1 MAAAKLDMSKPYDRV
16 EGRFLEVIMLKMG
29 FHPMWVERLVDCVTI
44 VSFYVFINGNP
55 SFFFYPH
62 RGLRQGDPLSLY
74 LFILCAQSLSFL
86 FSA

>member
-55 SFFFYPH
+55 SFFFLPTSWAEA
-62 RGLRQGDPLSLY
+62 RRSLVPVPVY
-74 LFILCAQSLSFL
+74 FMCSKFV
-86 FSA
+86 FSI